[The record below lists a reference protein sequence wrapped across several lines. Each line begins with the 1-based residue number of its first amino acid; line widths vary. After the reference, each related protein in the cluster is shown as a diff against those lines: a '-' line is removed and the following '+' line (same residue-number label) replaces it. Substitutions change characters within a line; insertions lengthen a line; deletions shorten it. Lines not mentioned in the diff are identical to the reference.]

1 MFYGSLTGNYYVE
14 SNPILFTF
22 CPENKRDMSVSSSNT
37 ISNLRLFISKKI
49 SKVYEERDEKDSYE
63 NDIKIEKLELASEL
77 DFNSKSLVRYSLD
90 RKSHDM
96 RNIQGMDLEYFLYHI
111 TNVERFKLVSDM
123 IDMYQNFWIE
133 LSHNYRLVI
142 HIQKDE

>member
-1 MFYGSLTGNYYVE
+1 
-14 SNPILFTF
+14 
-22 CPENKRDMSVSSSNT
+22 MSVSSSNT